1 MATLPDYRDNAALEG
16 KTYYE
21 IITAAVADFAEY
33 GYDSE
38 DRLRV
43 WSDRIRDAAKRGMVS
58 EASLTRTLR
67 TALTADYDKLVTKG
81 GIEKRHKGVPRF
93 TVDKLRPQ
101 LRAEL
106 DRRIMASTSLIKLN
120 RQRAVDHTLQ
130 RFGGWATSI
139 PTGGVTAEKRSE
151 VKKSVAK
158 SIKQLPFEERRVII
172 DQGHKL
178 NAAINNVVATAGGAI
193 AVIWHSHWR
202 ELNYDYRVQHKKRD
216 GLIYA
221 LKGNWALE
229 RGLMNKGSGYYE
241 DMDQVGQ
248 EPFCRCW
255 CTYLYNL
262 RDLPPEMLTEKG
274 KTALEEARARI
285 AKL

>member
-1 MATLPDYRDNAALEG
+1 MAKK
-16 KTYYE
+16 KTFIE
-21 IITAAVADFAEY
+21 ILTDAINDFCEY
-33 GYDSE
+33 GFDKSS
-38 DRLRV
+38 RLEE
-43 WSDRIRDAAKRGMVS
+43 WSKKLRASALAGLAS
-58 EASLTRTLR
+58 EAETVTKLR
-67 TALTADYDKLVTKG
+67 TALTSDYDKLVAKG

-106 DRRIMASTSLIKLN
+106 DRRIMASASLIKLN

-202 ELNYDYRVQHKKRD
+202 EINYDYRVQHKKRD
-216 GLIYA
+216 GLVYA

-229 RGLMNKGSGYYE
+229 KGLMNKGDGYYE

-274 KTALEEARARI
+274 KTALAEARARI
-285 AKL
+285 AAL